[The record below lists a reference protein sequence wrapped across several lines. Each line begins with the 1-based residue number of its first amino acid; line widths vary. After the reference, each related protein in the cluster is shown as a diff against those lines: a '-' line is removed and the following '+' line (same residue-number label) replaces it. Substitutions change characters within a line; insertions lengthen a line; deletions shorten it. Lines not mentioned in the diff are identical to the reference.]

1 MSESTSVIDHI
12 NNLNTL
18 FAQLSAADFNMIENE
33 RAELLLQRLPDSYDQ
48 LVINITNYNVV
59 DLLHFEDVAGAIL
72 EEESRRKNK
81 EDMVENVKQAEALTM
96 TRGRST
102 ERGSSGS
109 QIHGRSKS
117 RSKKHFKCY
126 HCGKK
131 GHMKKDCWHL
141 KNGGKN
147 STSQGCVANTS
158 EDGDILVSEAI
169 ISSNGGRQLHD
180 RWILDSGATW
190 HMTPN
195 RDWFYTY
202 KPV

>member
-1 MSESTSVIDHI
+1 
-12 NNLNTL
+12 
-18 FAQLSAADFNMIENE
+18 
-33 RAELLLQRLPDSYDQ
+33 
-48 LVINITNYNVV
+48 
-59 DLLHFEDVAGAIL
+59 
-72 EEESRRKNK
+72 
-81 EDMVENVKQAEALTM
+81 VENAKQTEALTM

-102 ERGSSGS
+102 EHGSSGS